1 MDKKILETAPDKQA
15 QLYFLGIGGTGMAA
29 VAGLLK
35 EDGYKVFGSD
45 KAIYPPMSDLLA
57 SQNITVFSPYAAEN
71 LRRAKADVV
80 VVANAISR
88 GHPELE
94 YAIEQG
100 LPLTSFPELLEKIY
114 LSKKQ
119 SIVIAGTHGK
129 TTTTSLVSHLLYAA
143 GADPSFF
150 IGGIPNNFPQSF
162 RLGNSPYFVV
172 EGDEYDTVFYDK
184 GPKFLHYCPKYL
196 VLGNIEYD
204 HADIYA
210 SVEEIYE
217 RFAQVV
223 ELCWQS
229 GGTVIANMDDA
240 GVQTLL
246 TRLAIKDHKLLRVGR
261 GKNHKPGDAA
271 LDLKYEVQ
279 LLEDGGSL
287 ALQWHSSRQEIVMRT
302 QLLGQHNQTNAAMA
316 LATLIAI
323 HRDHGLPKLDLKNLS
338 APLASFRGVKRRLE
352 LLSSQ
357 GPMIYE
363 DFAHHP
369 TAVSQIIKTFRSHS
383 PNRRLVVAFEPANAS
398 SRRNVFSDLYAEAF
412 RSADLVFIGASPID
426 QRIAPDKRMDTSAI
440 AQKAGKHCSA
450 YASNDELLTQLH
462 KETRPGDIVVF
473 MSPSSFSGIQHKF
486 ADEINKKQGSSI

>member
-1 MDKKILETAPDKQA
+1 MDKKILEAAPNKQD

-35 EDGYKVFGSD
+35 EDGFNVFGSD

-71 LRRAKADVV
+71 LRQAKADVV

-114 LSKKQ
+114 LSKRQ
-119 SIVIAGTHGK
+119 SIVITGTHGK
-129 TTTTSLVSHLLYAA
+129 TTTTSLVSHLLFAA

-162 RLGNSPYFVV
+162 RLGKSPYFVV

-204 HADIYA
+204 HADIYS
-210 SVEEIYE
+210 SVEEIYD

-223 ELCWQS
+223 ELCWQNE
-229 GGTVIANMDDA
+229 GTVIANMDDV

-246 TRLAIKDHKLLRVGR
+246 ARMAIKDQKLFRVGR
-261 GKNHKPGDAA
+261 ADSKTAFTDSF
-271 LDLKYEVQ
+271 DLKYGVQ
-279 LLEDGGSL
+279 LQENGGSL
-287 ALQWHSSRQEIVMRT
+287 SLQMRGSQQELLMRT

-316 LATLIAI
+316 IAALIAV
-323 HRDHGLPKLDLKNLS
+323 HRDHGNLELNKLSEPLS
-338 APLASFRGVKRRLE
+338 SFRGVKRRLE

-357 GPMIYE
+357 GPMVYE

-369 TAVSQIIKTFRSHS
+369 TAVSQIIRTFRSHS

-398 SRRNVFSDLYAEAF
+398 SRRNVFSNQYAEAF
-412 RSADLVFIGASPID
+412 RAADLVLIGASPID
-426 QRIAPDKRMDTSAI
+426 QRIAPDKRMDTADI
-440 AQKAGKHCSA
+440 AKKAGAHCTA
-450 YASNDELLTQLH
+450 YASNEELLLQLRT
-462 KETRPGDIVVF
+462 ESRPDDIIVF
-473 MSPSSFSGIQHKF
+473 MSPSSFSGIQHRYS
-486 ADEINKKQGSSI
+486 DELNKKLGNSR